1 MFLVPLIM
9 GLPASEARIVWI
21 RGSCPIA
28 SSWGEEGQSF
38 VEKSRLGF
46 LPCFFAVPPLQVIS
60 LLLHGSGRN
69 LREERRMSW
78 SGGQRRKA
86 AGEGDGKR
94 GASVKAKSKGFARRS
109 DVQELGK
116 EGAQANKLT
125 FPFCSCSS
133 VLTEGPARVWE
144 MIPSVAR
151 GRSPPAPCL
160 SHLLIEMKSAVQ
172 DP

>member
-1 MFLVPLIM
+1 MPYSLQLGRGGAELCGEVKA
-9 GLPASEARIVWI
+9 GLSA
-21 RGSCPIA
+21 
-28 SSWGEEGQSF
+28 
-38 VEKSRLGF
+38 L
-46 LPCFFAVPPLQVIS
+46 FFAVPPLQVIS
-60 LLLHGSGRN
+60 LFLHGSRRN

-109 DVQELGK
+109 DVQELVK
-116 EGAQANKLT
+116 EGTQANKLT

-133 VLTEGPARVWE
+133 VLMKGPARVRE

-160 SHLLIEMKSAVQ
+160 SHLLIEMKSVVQ